1 MSYIGFSYIA
11 KQENSGSC
19 LTSRPPSIASSG
31 GKESDPADPYRP
43 VFSTISATPHEWA
56 GMTTLRDGYTVTF
69 KMTKS
74 KDETPEGVILNL
86 YTGCEI
92 SGRKW
97 EWGPESVIVS
107 PGDVLSFWKLW
118 SEAWPKLLASVGTA
132 DEQHE
137 KLEHWCSTMTTF
149 PDATLRKPFEQFQ
162 QALEECL
169 RSGARA

>member
-1 MSYIGFSYIA
+1 MQPGTKSSLGFSYMA
-11 KQENSGSC
+11 GQENSKSC

-31 GKESDPADPYRP
+31 GKETDRDDPYRP
-43 VFSTISATPHEWA
+43 VFSPISATPHEWA
-56 GMTTLRDGYTVTF
+56 GMATLRDGYTVTF

-132 DEQHE
+132 DEQHTG
-137 KLEHWCSTMTTF
+137 LVDWWPMMTGGTGWKSF
-149 PDATLRKPFEQFQ
+149 DD
-162 QALEECL
+162 
-169 RSGARA
+169 